1 MCQHHAVPSTRETDS
16 PEVAALAL
24 EGRHEE
30 AAVRARAEGRHARAA
45 ELFAVVWKY
54 AEAVA
59 CAREAGELAEA
70 YRHALTSRD
79 RELTASILDEVTRSP
94 TEALKAARIAEDR
107 HRTLDAA
114 ILRHAIGDLAEAARL
129 FAEAGE
135 LVRAAECQEALG
147 EPRAAGMLYEQRL
160 REAPE
165 DARTALALG
174 RILVAMGRFEPAT
187 HALQV
192 VLRSSEATVDEARAA
207 RRLLVACFSA
217 MGLSEAAGAVLDQLR
232 REDPALP
239 TSVPEMLRATFG
251 DARGLVSDA
260 QRELVVGRYRVV
272 ATLGEGA
279 AGRVLSAEDTFYG
292 RPVALKALR
301 ATGGARGRDAL
312 ARFARE
318 ARVAMGIDHPNVVR
332 VLAYHPEGPYLVM
345 ELLEGGTLAER
356 LGTSEAPIGPLV
368 PSAAI
373 AIAKSIARGLD
384 AVHRR
389 GVVHRDLKPANILFS
404 TAGEPK
410 ISDFGVAHLVD
421 LGATMTGAMMGT
433 LETMAPE
440 QITGSVKPDA
450 TTDLYALGMI
460 LHRALTGR
468 LPFEG
473 TDLALAHVEETPVP
487 PSAHA
492 SWLDAKVDELVLRL
506 LEKSQSERPSGA
518 SEVLLSLE
526 ALPTRR
532 YDDAFHS
539 RAPRA
544 VVASTA
550 RPSSIPPPSGPH
562 TSRYLDVVVRA
573 DRTLA
578 RDELLG
584 RVVELRALAD
594 DERASAAA
602 WSKVRSPFVQLVAA
616 LDESTLVLE
625 HDGNESGVPDP
636 TQLTQAL
643 AAIHATGLV
652 HGEVD
657 AAHVLVA
664 PRRTT
669 LRLPRSLSP
678 DSSAS
683 AEADRAALARLLAR

>member
-1 MCQHHAVPSTRETDS
+1 MTIAEAADS
-16 PEVAALAL
+16 PEVAALVHQ
-24 EGRHEE
+24 GRHED
-30 AAVRARAEGRHARAA
+30 AAVRARAEGHHARAA
-45 ELFAVVWKY
+45 ELFATVWKY
-54 AEAVA
+54 AEAIA
-59 CAREAGELAEA
+59 CARVAGELAEA

-79 RELTASILDEVTRSP
+79 RELIASALDEVSRSP
-94 TEALKAARIAEDR
+94 AEAPKAARIAEDR

-114 ILRHAIGDLAEAARL
+114 VLRYATGELADAARL
-129 FAEAGE
+129 FQEAGE

-147 EPRAAGMLYEQRL
+147 EARAAGILYEQRM

-165 DARTALALG
+165 DAAAALALG

-192 VLRSSEATVDEARAA
+192 VLRETEASVDDARAA
-207 RRLLVACFSA
+207 RRLLVACFA
-217 MGLSEAAGAVLDQLR
+217 ALGLSEAAGAVLDQLR
-232 REDPALP
+232 ADDPALP
-239 TSVPEMLRATFG
+239 TSVPEMLRVTFG

-260 QRELVVGRYRVV
+260 QRELVVGRYRV
-272 ATLGEGA
+272 TRPLGEGS
-279 AGRVLSAEDTFYG
+279 AGRVLLAEDTFYG
-292 RPVALKALR
+292 RAVALKALR
-301 ATGGARGRDAL
+301 ATGGAAGRDAL

-345 ELLEGGTLAER
+345 ELCEGGTLADR
-356 LGTSEAPIGPLV
+356 LGGSDSPLGPLE

-410 ISDFGVAHLVD
+410 ISDFGVAHLID

-440 QITGSVKPDA
+440 QITGSAKPDA

-473 TDLALAHVEETPVP
+473 GDLAFAHVEERPIT
-487 PSAHA
+487 A
-492 SWLDAKVDELVLRL
+492 STQAGWLDGAIDALLARM
-506 LEKSQSERPSGA
+506 LEKEQSERPSGA
-518 SEVLLSLE
+518 SEVLLALE
-526 ALPTRR
+526 ALPVRR
-532 YDDAFHS
+532 YDDAFES
-539 RAPRA
+539 RAPSAAPERLE
-544 VVASTA
+544 VRT
-550 RPSSIPPPSGPH
+550 SSIPPPSGPH
-562 TSRYLDVVVRA
+562 IARYLDVVVHA

-578 RDELLG
+578 KDELLG
-584 RVVELRALAD
+584 RLVELRTLTD

-602 WSKVRSPFVQLVAA
+602 WSKIRSPFVQLVAA
-616 LDESTLVLE
+616 LEESTLVLE
-625 HDGNESGVPDP
+625 HDGVVGGAPDP
-636 TQLTQAL
+636 DHLARAL
-643 AAIHATGLV
+643 LAIHAEGLV
-652 HGEVD
+652 HGSVD
-657 AAHVLVA
+657 ATHVLVS

-669 LRLPRSLSP
+669 LRLPSRLAEDP
-678 DSSAS
+678 TAS
-683 AEADRAALARLLAR
+683 AEADRAALARLLR